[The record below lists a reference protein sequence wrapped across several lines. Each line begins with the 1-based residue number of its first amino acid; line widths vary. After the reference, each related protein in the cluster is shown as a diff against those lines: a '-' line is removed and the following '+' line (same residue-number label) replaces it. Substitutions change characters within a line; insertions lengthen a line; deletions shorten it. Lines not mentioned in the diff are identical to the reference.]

1 MDWLL
6 IVEDMSDVI
15 VRPLNYEIKNLY
27 LFSGLTILKDESPAL
42 ILDVG
47 EIMRVHLKNL
57 NLVNVVEEEME

>member
-1 MDWLL
+1 MVAD

>member
-1 MDWLL
+1 M
-6 IVEDMSDVI
+6 V
-15 VRPLNYEIKNLY
+15 VRPLNYEIKNIY

-57 NLVNVVEEEME
+57 DLTNVTEEVMD

>member
-1 MDWLL
+1 MN
-6 IVEDMSDVI
+6 DVV
-15 VRPLNYEIKNLY
+15 VRPLNFEIKNVY

-57 NLVNVVEEEME
+57 DLTNVEVEEME

>member
-1 MDWLL
+1 MNE
-6 IVEDMSDVI
+6 VV
-15 VRPLNYEIKNLY
+15 VRPLNYEIKNIY

-57 NLVNVVEEEME
+57 DLTNVTEEVMD